1 MRALDWSVLIGAL
14 VLFVVHGLWRGRG
27 GRGLDGYVLADR
39 AMPWPMVALSVMATQ
54 ASATTFLATPGQAYA
69 DGLRFVQFYFGLP
82 LAMVVLSMTAVP
94 IFHRLHVYTAYEYL
108 ERRFD
113 GNTRTLAAALFLIQR
128 GLQAGITIY
137 APALILSVL
146 LGWPLHLTCLL
157 LGAIVVIYT
166 ASGGAK
172 AVGAGHALQFLIIL
186 GAMAVAFA
194 LTATGLPRGVGF
206 GDAVSLAG
214 HLGRLNAVDTHLDLT
229 NRYNLW
235 SGLIGGFFLQMSYFG
250 ADQSQVGRYLAARS
264 VTQSRMGLLFNGL
277 VKVPM
282 QFLILFLGVMVFAF
296 HQFTPPALW
305 ADPVEAARLERLAP
319 AQWHALEA
327 RWAEATAR
335 RAGAAR
341 MRIDAGHRHDA
352 PALAAAEGALSRA
365 TRETAAVRAD
375 CVSLIRAQDPGAN
388 PSDTNYVFLGFVLDH
403 LPVGIIG
410 LVLAAIFAAAM
421 NSISSELNAL
431 SSTTIVDVVRR
442 LPGRPVSE
450 AREVAASRIATCAW
464 AAFAVLFA
472 EFASRLGSLVEA
484 VNILGSLFYG
494 AILGIFLT
502 AFYCRG
508 VGGRAVFVAAL
519 IAEAAVLAC
528 YAFTRLSFLW
538 YNVVGCVLVV
548 GVALLLQPLWGRGP
562 GPAGYP
568 MTSEVGR
575 PDAG

>member
-1 MRALDWSVLIGAL
+1 MSPLDWSVLIGAL
-14 VLFVVHGLWRGRG
+14 ALFVAYGLWRGRG
-27 GRGLDGYVLADR
+27 GHGLDGYVLADR

-54 ASATTFLATPGQAYA
+54 ASATTFLATPGQAYV

-82 LAMVVLSMTAVP
+82 LAMVVLCMTAVP
-94 IFHRLHVYTAYEYL
+94 IFHRLKVYTAYEYL

-113 GNTRTLAAALFLIQR
+113 SRTRTLAALLFLIQR

-146 LGWPLHLTCLL
+146 LGWQLHLTCLL
-157 LGAIVVIYT
+157 LGGIVVLYT

-172 AVGAGHALQFLIIL
+172 AVGHSHALQFLIIM

-194 LTATGLPRGVGF
+194 LTVTRMPRGVGF

-214 HLGRLNAVDTHLDLT
+214 HLGKLNAVDTHFDLT

-250 ADQSQVGRYLAARS
+250 ADQSQVGRYLAGSS

-282 QFLILFLGVMVFAF
+282 QFLILFLGVMVFTF
-296 HQFTPPALW
+296 HQFAPPVLW
-305 ADPVEAARLERLAP
+305 ADPVEAAKLERHAP
-319 AQWHALEA
+319 VEWRVLET
-327 RWAEATAR
+327 RWADATAR
-335 RAGAAR
+335 RASAAR
-341 MRIDAGHRHDA
+341 LRIDARHRHDA
-352 PALAAAEGALSRA
+352 PALAVAEAALGRA
-365 TRETAAVRAD
+365 VQEANAVRKD
-375 CVSLIRAQDPGAN
+375 CVALIRTRDPAAN
-388 PSDTNYVFLGFVLDH
+388 PSDTNYLFLGFVLGH
-403 LPVGIIG
+403 LPAGIIG

-442 LPGRPVSE
+442 LPGRPVSA
-450 AREVAASRIATCAW
+450 AREVAASRIATCLW
-464 AAFAVLFA
+464 AAFAVAFA

-494 AILGIFLT
+494 TILGIFLT

-508 VGGRAVFVAAL
+508 VGGRAVFLAAL
-519 IAEAAVLAC
+519 VAEAAVIAC

-538 YNVVGCVLVV
+538 YNVVGCVLVL
-548 GVALLLQPLWGRGP
+548 GLALALQPLIGTKEPAEP
-562 GPAGYP
+562 GPAR
-568 MTSEVGR
+568 R
-575 PDAG
+575 PRASGA